1 MEKFS
6 KINMN
11 SRGVQGNKK
20 ELVRIPRMAYSCFAS
35 LPGIT
40 DSCLFVDHLIISGVG
55 RQSVIIQ
62 EAVLTPVQSFAHK
75 GLGPSVEQA
84 YFP

>member
-1 MEKFS
+1 VK
-6 KINMN
+6 
-11 SRGVQGNKK
+11 
-20 ELVRIPRMAYSCFAS
+20 IPRMAYSCFAS

-40 DSCLFVDHLIISGVG
+40 GGCLFISQVDHLIISGVG

-84 YFP
+84 YFS